1 MWFRVDD
8 KLWGSPKWLALKP
21 GARALWVTAG
31 AWSMDQL
38 TDGFVPTHVVRVLG
52 SRPRDAEELVSCG
65 MWENSDGGFTF
76 HDWHDWQPTRESV
89 INKREQE
96 AARKAEWRAKRAAK
110 RAGEGQSPAGVPD
123 MSLWDND
130 VSPAGVPDMSRSSR
144 PDPTRPD
151 PTAPKGATSSA
162 ARWSESA
169 DAIRNADAN
178 ADRIPDRNA
187 DPNAEREREKEREKD
202 TPPPSPD
209 TRDFDDFWAAYP
221 RKVDKG
227 KARKAWSGALRKTD
241 AQTIIKA
248 ARAYAQ
254 SDDAKREG
262 GKYLKYPA
270 TWLNAEAWENGT
282 VVPLRPAAGGLTNRQ
297 RNPWMYQ

>member
-1 MWFRVDD
+1 MADKRAYFKVDVGYFDNPKLADLVDD
-8 KLWGSPKWLALKP
+8 NP
-21 GARALWVTAG
+21 RAVLLHLRAI
-31 AWSMDQL
+31 AYCAQHL
-38 TDGFVPTHVVRVLG
+38 TDGVFPMRLVMRLACG
-52 SRPRDAEELVSCG
+52 SHSDLQWLVDRGLVMRLDDANGLV
-65 MWENSDGGFTF
+65 
-76 HDWHDWQPTRESV
+76 HDYLEHQRSAESV
-89 INKREQE
+89 K
-96 AARKAEWRAKRAAK
+96 RAKV
-110 RAGEGQSPAGVPD
+110 AGQAGA
-123 MSLWDND
+123 L
-130 VSPAGVPDMSRSSR
+130 
-144 PDPTRPD
+144 
-151 PTAPKGATSSA
+151 